1 MSARLTPP
9 RPGNDFMDDFEN
21 QSPSPFWGRTL
32 AALSENIAASQ
43 SALLTGSLKEFNHR
57 IARQAGLCSELRA
70 LIQSNPT
77 ARAGC
82 AQVRLQALI
91 LKAVLRKVRQNLAA
105 LQNALGGQSLTYRRN
120 YPSKTGTS
128 GRS

>member
-1 MSARLTPP
+1 VVH
-9 RPGNDFMDDFEN
+9 DFEN
-21 QSPSPFWGRTL
+21 QSPSQLWGRTL

-70 LIQSNPT
+70 LAQSNAT

-82 AQVRLQALI
+82 AQVRFQALV
-91 LKAVLRKVRQNLAA
+91 LKAVLRKMRQNLAA
-105 LQNALGGQSLTYRRN
+105 LQNAMGGQSLTYRRIC
-120 YPSKTGTS
+120 PSEKGTS